1 MGRRWP
7 NQTRLVEVQ
16 RVRDLSRSITQ
27 KAHPQTS
34 RVSKTKKQTPSWVV
48 LPPTAPQSPQK
59 ENKGKDPGLA
69 SAPGEREARGGWRP
83 GPDRTLTQNDHVPP
97 VMRTARG
104 GENTSGL
111 LGLSPSAQGQQQSC
125 GWGQGG
131 ILRQSGR
138 DRADIFCELTQ

>member
-104 GENTSGL
+104 GENTSGAPWSESFSSGSAAVL
-111 LGLSPSAQGQQQSC
+111 WVGTGRHPETVRKGPSRHF
-125 GWGQGG
+125 
-131 ILRQSGR
+131 L
-138 DRADIFCELTQ
+138 